1 MSHAFRGAVR
11 RSVASNSQIKRLTP
25 MLVGLAL
32 AVFTLAVRG
41 IKLKRAN
48 PLRVSPC
55 RFYAGNALRL
65 IS

>member
-1 MSHAFRGAVR
+1 MSYAFRGAVR
-11 RSVASNSQIKRLTP
+11 RSVALYFQIKRLTP

-48 PLRVSPC
+48 P
-55 RFYAGNALRL
+55 
-65 IS
+65 